1 MQADMGKLVLRLTLG
16 VLILFHGVHKLI
28 HGVGFIENMMV
39 AHHLPAF
46 FAWAVYI
53 GEVLA
58 PLMIILGV
66 KTRLGGGLIVI
77 NMLVAFLLVHV
88 HQFFTLAGSGG
99 WALELQAFYMFT
111 ALSLVFLGPGR
122 FRLHS

>member
-1 MQADMGKLVLRLTLG
+1 MNPDIGKLILRLTLG
-16 VLILFHGVHKLI
+16 VLIFFHGFHKLI

-46 FAWAVYI
+46 FAWAVYL

-58 PLMIILGV
+58 PVMIVLGI
-66 KTRLGGGLIVI
+66 KTRIGAGLVVI
-77 NMLVAFLLVHV
+77 NMLVAFLLVHT
-88 HQFFTLAGSGG
+88 HQFFTLSNSGG

-111 ALSLVFLGPGR
+111 ALALLFLGPGR